1 MSRRKR
7 TLSRDDFDEFTK
19 HRLTEIGGRFND
31 ARRLH
36 QRAERLLWLGTL
48 AAAFDDD
55 ELSILGA
62 MGFLS
67 PADRDLLRSAGRPVR
82 TWPPRADAPGP

>member
-1 MSRRKR
+1 MAKR
-7 TLSRDDFDEFTK
+7 TRSRDDFDEFTK
-19 HRLTEIGGRFND
+19 QRLTDIGERFNE

-36 QRAERLLWLGTL
+36 QRAERLLWLGTI
-48 AAAFDDD
+48 AVSFDDD

-67 PADRDLLRSAGRPVR
+67 VADHDLMRSAGRPVQP
-82 TWPPRADAPGP
+82 WPPQNVTPSS

>member
-1 MSRRKR
+1 MKR

-19 HRLTEIGGRFND
+19 HRLTEIGDRFND

-48 AAAFDDD
+48 AAGFDDD

-67 PADRDLLRSAGRPVR
+67 AADHDLLRSAGRPVGP
-82 TWPPRADAPGP
+82 WPPRADAPDP